1 MRRHQRTEPG
11 REGEEG
17 GGDKVNEEKL
27 SWTSCQG
34 HSHLQRNQR
43 SKLKEEI
50 IDFLFA
56 MKLVGSDLCLMELV
70 AGQDPPR
77 QLSRRCLQFPTK
89 LLLSRLKSSFVQ
101 MRSMIGAGTWWKV
114 TELEVVIADLGE
126 HQLRVGRLAAV
137 GREKHL
143 EKLDQ

>member
-1 MRRHQRTEPG
+1 M
-11 REGEEG
+11 
-17 GGDKVNEEKL
+17 
-27 SWTSCQG
+27 S
-34 HSHLQRNQR
+34 
-43 SKLKEEI
+43 EI
-50 IDFLFA
+50 
-56 MKLVGSDLCLMELV
+56 ELV
-70 AGQDPPR
+70 AGQDPPQ

-114 TELEVVIADLGE
+114 TQLEVVVADLGE

-143 EKLDQ
+143 EK